1 MIKPRKIVVFEH
13 MPIRKGSGSDQLN
26 DEELSYLQRFYG
38 TGIPYYNLIHN
49 GIQFNEY
56 VGVLQIGLIQIEVL
70 PKSDKNN
77 YNEDNWRKLLIGM
90 LKSIL
95 GFEVKV
101 TSSANL
107 KIRPNSILDLY
118 FEMFINEVEYLFH
131 LGLIKRYNRTQGN
144 STALKG
150 TIIFSKHIQLNLTRQ
165 DRFYNSYTTY
175 DREHYLNQ
183 ILFKTIKLLKK
194 INIHPSLKS
203 RIGNLLLNFPELNEI
218 KVSESLFSKIDY
230 NRKTLPY
237 KKSIEIAKMIL
248 LQYHPDLTS
257 GNNDVLALMFDM
269 NSLWEQFILVSLR
282 KQREF
287 SVKGQQ
293 SKYFW
298 KPQNGNRRSVRPD
311 ILIEKDGKNYILDTK
326 WKNIDY
332 NPAMD
337 DIRQMYVYQHYYEA
351 NKAALVYP
359 GIDNYFAG
367 NFMDLNNQNNIS
379 NLECGLMPIKPEQ
392 DIKKWQ
398 KEIIEKIK
406 NWAE

>member
-1 MIKPRKIVVFEH
+1 

>member
-1 MIKPRKIVVFEH
+1 
-13 MPIRKGSGSDQLN
+13 MPLRKGSGSDQLN
-26 DEELSYLQRFYG
+26 DEELSSLQRFYG
-38 TGIPYYNLIHN
+38 KGIPYYNLIHN
-49 GIQFNEY
+49 GVQFKEY
-56 VGVLQIGLIQIEVL
+56 VGVLQIGHIQIEVL

-144 STALKG
+144 TTALKG
-150 TIIFSKHIQLNLTRQ
+150 TIIFSKQIQLNLTRQ

-183 ILFKTIKLLKK
+183 ILFKTLKLLKK
-194 INIHPSLKS
+194 INLDPSLKS

-298 KPQNGNRRSVRPD
+298 KPQNGNRRSIRPD
-311 ILIEKDGKNYILDTK
+311 ILIEKNGKNYILDTK
-326 WKNIDY
+326 WKNIDN
-332 NPAMD
+332 NPTID

-367 NFMDLNNQNNIS
+367 NFMDLNNQNSIS